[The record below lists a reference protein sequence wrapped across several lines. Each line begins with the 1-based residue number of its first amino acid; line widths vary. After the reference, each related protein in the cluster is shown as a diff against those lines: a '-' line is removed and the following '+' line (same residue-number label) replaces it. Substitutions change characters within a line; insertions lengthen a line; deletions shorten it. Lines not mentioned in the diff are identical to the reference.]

1 MIYCAIQTWELKN
14 NFSDYFKLGLWM
26 QNVFWQLD
34 TLEWNLKTTEAE
46 ANFLV
51 LFPLLKID
59 AEMSVLR

>member
-1 MIYCAIQTWELKN
+1 MIYYAIQTWELKN

>member
-1 MIYCAIQTWELKN
+1 
-14 NFSDYFKLGLWM
+14 M